1 MQFNETNSILETSV
15 SSDDFLRGIKRLIYF
30 CGVMLNLI
38 IFINLCNQKSQLAID
53 EAMLQNREEKV
64 SQREAAVEAS
74 ISQLDEYNDYLQ
86 EQTDIVNEKINTLN
100 DQYENLSAI
109 EEKISSL
116 DGNIYIPTPDEIDN
130 LYKLVYAEA
139 GNQPYEGKV
148 AVAEVVFNRVECSDF
163 PDTINDIIF
172 DKYQFSPCYDG
183 QKVRLVSG
191 KEVSDENVTEEIKQA
206 VNEAWYG
213 SNITEVMLRNEAYS
227 QGIYDT
233 SYWKGGA
240 LYFAN
245 PKAIISDSLRA
256 SVLTSVVKVDI
267 KDHTFRRKQ

>member
-1 MQFNETNSILETSV
+1 MQFNEMNQEVTSNE
-15 SSDDFLRGIKRLIYF
+15 SEFLRGIKKLLYF
-30 CGVMLNLI
+30 CGVMVNLI
-38 IFINLCNQKSQLAID
+38 IFVNLCDQRSQLAIT
-53 EAMLQNREEKV
+53 EAQLQTREYKV
-64 SQREAAVEAS
+64 ALQENAVQDS
-74 ISQLDEYNDYLQ
+74 LSKLDEYNDYLQ
-86 EQTDIVNEKINTLN
+86 EQTDIVNRKIKDLN
-100 DQYENLSAI
+100 EQYEALSDI
-109 EEKISSL
+109 KEEISSS

-148 AVAEVVFNRVECSDF
+148 AVAEVVFNRVECPDF

-206 VNEAWYG
+206 VNEAWCG
-213 SNITEVMLRNEAYS
+213 SNITEVMLRDEAYS
-227 QGIYDT
+227 KGILDT

-245 PKAIISDSLRA
+245 PRAIKSDSLK
-256 SVLTSVVKVDI
+256 STILTSVVKVDI
-267 KDHTFRRKQ
+267 KDHVFKRKQ

>member
-1 MQFNETNSILETSV
+1 MNFNEMDQNVKV
-15 SSDDFLRGIKRLIYF
+15 SDENDFLRSIKRLLYF
-30 CGVMLNLI
+30 CGMMLNLI
-38 IFINLCNQKSQLAID
+38 IFINLCDQKSQLSIQ
-53 EAMLQNREEKV
+53 EARLQNREEKV

-74 ISQLDEYNDYLQ
+74 LSQLDEYNDYLQ
-86 EQTDIVNEKINTLN
+86 EQTDMVNEKINSLN
-100 DQYENLSAI
+100 EQYETLSAI
-109 EEKISSL
+109 EENISSF

-148 AVAEVVFNRVECSDF
+148 AVAEVVFNRVESPNF
-163 PDTINDIIF
+163 PDTINDTIF

-183 QKVRLVSG
+183 QSIRLVSG
-191 KEVSDENVTEEIKQA
+191 KEVSDENVTDEIKQA

-213 SNITEVMLRNEAYS
+213 SNITEIMLRNEAYS
-227 QGIYDT
+227 NGIYDT
-233 SYWKGGA
+233 SYWEGGA

-245 PKAIISDSLRA
+245 PKAITNDSLKTD
-256 SVLTSVVKVDI
+256 VLTSLVKVDI